1 MEKKTKAFELQK
13 LALQATQQL
22 FGDYQTTRE
31 GLETYGMNIVVSQ
44 KPLPAWKIWL
54 NALKDPFVI
63 VLILLAIVSFITND
77 IEAVIVMSLMVICS
91 VSISFYQ
98 EYTSQKTSINLR
110 EMIENTAA
118 VIREGERQE
127 IPHG

>member
-31 GLETYGMNIVVSQ
+31 GLETADAKARLETYGMNIVASQ

-77 IEAVIVMSLMVICS
+77 IEAVVVMSLMVICM
-91 VSISFYQ
+91 
-98 EYTSQKTSINLR
+98 ENL
-110 EMIENTAA
+110 A
-118 VIREGERQE
+118 QC
-127 IPHG
+127 P